1 MAANQEKDLNP
12 VYMNYVETISRICCD
27 FHINSLKPQIAA
39 IGENIHEGNFIN
51 VALVGGFKAGKS
63 SFINSIIGKDVLPV
77 AVLPLTSVI
86 TYIRYGVRNKAQV
99 ELLNGQTTEIP
110 LEKLIDYISE
120 DNNPKNVKQIKRVD
134 VELVC
139 LEKYRGIQFVD
150 TPGIGS
156 VYKHNTVT
164 STEWLPRVGAAFLAV
179 SVVQPLSEG
188 ELELL
193 KELDNYTCEI
203 VLLLTKIDL
212 VGEIEADKVVQFI
225 RSQVKQQLNK
235 DLQIFPFSNKSG
247 FGPSQQAVHEF
258 TRQTI
263 VGNRLQKADEIITH
277 KLRSVLLKCHEY
289 LLLGASAANSTQES
303 RQGLLIQIEKE
314 RQALSSIQNEI
325 WLIANDLKERVHT
338 DSSGMFERQ
347 NIRVSR
353 DLLHQLKEDMPG
365 WRGNLEKTSH
375 AFRHWVETN
384 FVIKLKPISDEFGP
398 QLSERYL
405 NMALDSYTRVV
416 RAFQDRLAQAI
427 EKALHTQFA
436 GAKFEVKIKEPKSPD
451 VYIGNIFMTPWE
463 IVWFLVPMRLFRP
476 LVNGHFLHRLPW
488 DIEVNLTRLASQW
501 TESLSV
507 SMDDIAQQAK
517 VFIRQE
523 IDTVENLLN
532 KAPDK
537 RREIEKAISELEG
550 IKNLIK

>member
-1 MAANQEKDLNP
+1 MAIEPNIITQAKELLAEIQFVCADFKLHSLHKTLRSINNFADQNQYLD
-12 VYMNYVETISRICCD
+12 
-27 FHINSLKPQIAA
+27 
-39 IGENIHEGNFIN
+39 
-51 VALVGGFKAGKS
+51 VAVLGQFKAGKS

-86 TYIRYGVRNKAQV
+86 TYIRYGARDKAQV
-99 ELLNGQTTEIP
+99 ELLNGHTKEIP
-110 LEKLIDYISE
+110 LEGVVDYITE
-120 DNNPKNVKQIKRVD
+120 ENNPKNVKQIKRVD

-139 LEKYRGIQFVD
+139 LEQYRGIQFVD

-156 VYKHNTVT
+156 VYKHNTIT

-203 VLLLTKIDL
+203 VLLLTKVDL
-212 VGEIEADKVVQFI
+212 VSDNEANKVVQFI
-225 RSQVKQQLNK
+225 HSQVKQNLNK
-235 DLQIFPFSNKSG
+235 DLRIFLFSKKLG
-247 FGPSQQAVHEF
+247 FGPSQQVVYEF
-258 TRQTI
+258 IRQSI
-263 VGNRLQKADEIITH
+263 AGNRLQKADEIITH

-303 RQGLLIQIEKE
+303 RQGLLLQIEKE

-325 WLIANDLKERVHT
+325 RLIANDLKERLHT
-338 DSSGMFERQ
+338 DSSGMFDRQ
-347 NIRVSR
+347 HIRVSR

-384 FVIKLKPISDEFGP
+384 FVIKLKPLSDEFGP

-436 GAKFEVKIKEPKSPD
+436 GAKFEVKIKEPKIPD
-451 VYIGNIFMTPWE
+451 VYIGNVFMTPWE

-501 TESLSV
+501 TESLSI

-532 KAPDK
+532 KAPDQ

-550 IKNLIK
+550 IKNSIK